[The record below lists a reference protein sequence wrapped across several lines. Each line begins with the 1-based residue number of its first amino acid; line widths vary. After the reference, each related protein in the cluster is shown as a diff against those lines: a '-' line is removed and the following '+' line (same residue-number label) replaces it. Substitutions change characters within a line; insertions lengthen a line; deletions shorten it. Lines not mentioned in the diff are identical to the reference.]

1 MRPSA
6 SRAQTSTPQRS
17 NAQARHMG
25 PEQRGEPKSDRT
37 TARGLHA
44 GEGASS
50 TPTGCPLTLPYEG
63 CCLDPSAS
71 CTTAPLPSDDD
82 LPCCPDPAAAPSA
95 RAGSVLIA
103 IWTRVFVTVVHTTLP
118 LVCLVVLFGERW
130 SAGMLASSLI
140 LFSAGPPGGPHCLKN
155 LPT

>member
-1 MRPSA
+1 MPGRALHPRPCWHA
-6 SRAQTSTPQRS
+6 AHLLRALS
-17 NAQARHMG
+17 
-25 PEQRGEPKSDRT
+25 
-37 TARGLHA
+37 
-44 GEGASS
+44 
-50 TPTGCPLTLPYEG
+50 YEG

-130 SAGMLASSLI
+130 TAGMLASSLI
-140 LFSAGPPGGPHCLKN
+140 LSSAGPPGGPHRLKN
-155 LPT
+155 LPTWLDSTKKRDCICTRGISNSNEEPVRLTKQIGSGP

>member
-1 MRPSA
+1 MPGKALRP
-6 SRAQTSTPQRS
+6 R
-17 NAQARHMG
+17 
-25 PEQRGEPKSDRT
+25 
-37 TARGLHA
+37 
-44 GEGASS
+44 
-50 TPTGCPLTLPYEG
+50 LPCALSVVSLEG

-103 IWTRVFVTVVHTTLP
+103 IWTRVFVTAVHTTLP

-130 SAGMLASSLI
+130 SAGMMASSLI
-140 LFSAGPPGGPHCLKN
+140 LFSAGPPGGPHRLKN